1 MIIANLLDNEEERLQ
16 RLMNFRVL
24 DTPEEQEFH
33 DIVELT
39 AQVCHAPIC
48 LITLIDSHRQWFKA
62 KVGLSVQ
69 ETARDISFCTH
80 AIHQD
85 DIMEVE
91 DTYKDERFFDNPLV
105 VGEPYARFYAG
116 MPLIA
121 ASGHKLGTLAV
132 LDTKPRKLKDNE
144 TFALR
149 TLARQVVQLFELKN
163 KNQKLQDV
171 ITQYLQFY
179 EEVRGRQ
186 EVLSKVQKVAEIGI
200 FEADLNSGQMKIS
213 EGFCALFG
221 LSTPGSLSI
230 KKFKELVHP
239 EDVAHFSNSLNR
251 SLNETKFSFEFRC
264 IRPSDQAVIY
274 VKCMGETMQ
283 DSEGEPYKIIGIKQ
297 NVTNVRQ
304 HEKQLKEQNSELKKL
319 NEELDNFVYRVS
331 HDLRAPNSSILGLI
345 DIILHHEQDPVKVR
359 ELLLLVRKSLL
370 KQDHFIKDILD
381 YSRNSRLEVKPEEI
395 NFRETFEEVAMEL
408 RNGYQKE
415 TIDLSIDIQQDRPFA
430 TDNSRLHIILN
441 NLLSN
446 SFKYLNPQEQE
457 SRVEVRVEVTE
468 KEAHITIEDN
478 GIGIEKSRQEK
489 VFDMFYRATDKKPGS
504 GLGLYIVKEAL
515 LKLEG
520 SVSLESEI
528 GEGTK
533 VEIQIPNQY
542 QQVSNTAEKG

>member
-1 MIIANLLDNEEERLQ
+1 MIIANLLDNEEERLE
-16 RLMNFRVL
+16 RLMSFRVL
-24 DTPEEQEFH
+24 DTPEEQEFQ

-39 AQVCHAPIC
+39 AQLCHAPIC
-48 LITLIDSHRQWFKA
+48 LITLIDSQRQWFKA
-62 KVGLSVQ
+62 KVGVSVQ

-80 AIHQD
+80 AIHHD

-91 DTYKDERFFDNPLV
+91 DAYNDDRFFDNPMV
-105 VGEPYARFYAG
+105 AGEPHARFYAG
-116 MPLIA
+116 MPLTT
-121 ASGHKLGTLAV
+121 ASGHKLGTLAI
-132 LDTKPRKLKDNE
+132 LDTKPRKLKSTE
-144 TFALR
+144 AFALR
-149 TLARQVVQLFELKN
+149 TLARQVVQLFELRN

-171 ITQYLQFY
+171 ITQYLHFY

-200 FEADLNSGQMKIS
+200 FEADLHSGQMKIS

-230 KKFKELVHP
+230 SKFKELVHP

-251 SLNETKFSFEFRC
+251 SLNETRFSFEFRC
-264 IRPSDQAVIY
+264 IRPSDKAVIY
-274 VKCMGETMQ
+274 VKCMGETLQ
-283 DSEGEPYKIIGIKQ
+283 DSEGEPYKIIGLKQ

-304 HEKQLKEQNSELKKL
+304 HEKQLKEQNTELKKL

-345 DIILHHEQDPVKVR
+345 EIILSHETDVGKIR
-359 ELLLLVRKSLL
+359 ELLQLVRKSLL

-395 NFRETFEEVAMEL
+395 NFKEIFGEVATEL

-415 TIDLSIDIQQDRPFA
+415 TIDLSINIQQEYPFA
-430 TDNSRLHIILN
+430 TDSSRLHIILN

-446 SFKYLNPQEQE
+446 SFKYLNPQEQK
-457 SRVEVRVEVTE
+457 SRVKVKVQVKRA
-468 KEAHITIEDN
+468 EAFITIEDN
-478 GIGIEKSRQEK
+478 GMGIEKARQK
-489 VFDMFYRATDKKPGS
+489 RVFDMFYRATDKMPGS

-515 LKLEG
+515 LKIQG
-520 SVSLESEI
+520 DISLESEV
-528 GEGTK
+528 GKGTK
-533 VEIQIPNQY
+533 VEVRIPNSY
-542 QQVSNTAEKG
+542 QQVS